1 MTVDNYKY
9 NTSHWIEKY
18 IVGFLSINII
28 KLLGK
33 FSKLWATLDLNIFVS
48 SDPETIQDRWKITKY
63 ESNELFYK

>member
-1 MTVDNYKY
+1 MTADNYKY

-48 SDPETIQDRWKITKY
+48 SDPETIQDR
-63 ESNELFYK
+63 